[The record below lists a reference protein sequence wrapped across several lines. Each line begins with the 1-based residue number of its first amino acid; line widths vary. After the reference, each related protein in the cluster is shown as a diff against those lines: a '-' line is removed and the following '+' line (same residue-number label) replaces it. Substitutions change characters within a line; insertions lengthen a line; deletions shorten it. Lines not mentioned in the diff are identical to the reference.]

1 MKTPKI
7 PHPEWALKFRTKG
20 TELRR
25 INGRYYLYS
34 VTSKWDKERKVTK
47 KITLGMIGAITEH
60 DGLIPKGTVKSKKM
74 ATSPSSI
81 HIATG
86 STSAKEFGATATLLS
101 LGSEILSALKI
112 HFPLDAHAIFAL
124 AMQRLLYQS
133 PLKNM
138 EFYYLESF
146 LSHQLPELNLSKNH
160 LTELLKKFGSDRE
173 SIVKFL
179 KQLSSG
185 AAHIAFD
192 TTHIISQ
199 SKNMALNYQGY
210 NSVGDYEPQ
219 VNLFYLF
226 AVDQKKPVY
235 FRLIPGNIS
244 GLKALKLTI
253 EESGLQKAVMI
264 GDKGLASEGNIKWL
278 EEAGLD
284 YILPLRRNSR
294 FMDTTRLES
303 RRYQDVFDGHFFF
316 QKRPIFYYSYVQEGQ
331 KCMMFVDSK
340 LRAEEERDYLKRI
353 DDGYE
358 GYDMESFRK
367 KELSFGSILLVTNIE
382 GLGPEE
388 IYLKYK
394 TRMEVETMFDVFKNT
409 IEADRTYMQSKESL
423 EGWLLIN
430 HIATVLYY
438 ELHARLK
445 EAKLLAQITPAD
457 LLLRLARISKIKI
470 GHKWVTAEINTKTSK
485 LLAAL
490 NLSVT

>member
-47 KITLGMIGAITEH
+47 KITLGMIGAITEQN
-60 DGLIPKGTVKSKKM
+60 GLTPKGSTTSKKVE
-74 ATSPSSI
+74 TSTSSI
-81 HIATG
+81 DLKARP
-86 STSAKEFGATATLLS
+86 TSSKEFGATSALLS
-101 LGSEILSALKI
+101 VGSDILSGLRKY
-112 HFPLDAHAIFAL
+112 FPLDASVIFTL

-146 LSHQLPELNLSKNH
+146 LSEQLPGLNLNKNH
-160 LTELLKKFGSDRE
+160 MTELLKKIGSDRE
-173 SIVKFL
+173 SVVKFM

-185 AAHIAFD
+185 ASHIAFD

-199 SKNMALNYQGY
+199 SKNLGMNYQGY

-253 EESGLQKAVMI
+253 EEAGLEKSVLI
-264 GDKGLASEGNIKWL
+264 GDKGLASEANIQWL
-278 EEAGLD
+278 EEVGLD

-303 RRYQDVFDGHFFF
+303 RRYQDAFDGHFFF
-316 QKRPIFYYSYVQEGQ
+316 QKRSIFYYSYVQEGQ

-340 LRAEEERDYLKRI
+340 LRAEEERDYLRRI
-353 DDGYE
+353 QDGYE
-358 GYDMESFRK
+358 GYDMKSFRQ
-367 KELSFGSILLVTNIE
+367 KELSFGSILLVTNID
-382 GLGPEE
+382 GVGPEE
-388 IYLKYK
+388 IYIKYK

-409 IEADRTYMQSKESL
+409 IEADRTYMQSQESL

-430 HIATVLYY
+430 HVATVLYY
-438 ELHARLK
+438 ELYARLK
-445 EAKLLAQITPAD
+445 EAKLLAHITPSD
-457 LLLRLARISKIKI
+457 LLLRLARVSKIKI
-470 GHKWVTAEINTKTSK
+470 GDKWVTAEINSKTSR
-485 LLAAL
+485 LLTTL